1 MKESWILELDAQRLE
16 IRRRWTEILRLERTD
31 EPMADPENLL
41 HLIDWTLKGVF
52 AALRSRKVYHG
63 GALPPKVV
71 ELREGCRCGHNPYLS
86 HFLAGEQAL
95 IEALARAQA
104 REAPL
109 DTSDRESS
117 LTELYMVIHAV
128 ARSEVELF
136 CSICQR
142 SPSSG
147 TPNKAKAA
155 ETGA

>member
-1 MKESWILELDAQRLE
+1 MKESWILQLDAQRHE
-16 IRRRWTEILRLERTD
+16 IRRRWTEILRLERTN

-52 AALRSRKVYHG
+52 AALRSRKAYHG

-71 ELREGCRCGHNPYLS
+71 ELRAGCRCGHNPYLS
-86 HFLAGEQAL
+86 HFLAGERAL

-104 REAPL
+104 HEPSLNPA
-109 DTSDRESS
+109 DRDSS
-117 LTELYMVIHAV
+117 LTELYLVIHEV

-142 SPSSG
+142 SPISKTS
-147 TPNKAKAA
+147 TNAKGVA
-155 ETGA
+155 TGA